1 MNKAE
6 RKTLEEKVLVL
17 EEICRQ
23 QRDSLATQQEAIVQ
37 LNEEVDRVIGAIT
50 EKYGG
55 EDKTISFSVERHER
69 ILDEYTVRVRH
80 DKETKSFVAQLVK
93 IKMEE

>member
-6 RKTLEEKVLVL
+6 RRVTEKKLQAL

-23 QRDSLATQQEAIVQ
+23 QRDSLAAQQEAIVQ

-69 ILDEYTVRVRH
+69 ILEEYAVSVRH
-80 DKETKSFVAQLVK
+80 DRETESFVAK
-93 IKMEE
+93 ITKREE

>member
-6 RKTLEEKVLVL
+6 KRVTEKKLLAL

-23 QRDSLATQQEAIVQ
+23 QRDSLAAQQEAIVQ
-37 LNEEVDRVIGAIT
+37 LNEEVDRVIGAIA

-55 EDKTISFSVERHER
+55 EEKTISFPVERHEK
-69 ILDEYTVRVRH
+69 ILEEYAVSVRH
-80 DKETKSFVAQLVK
+80 DEETQSFVAK
-93 IKMEE
+93 ITKREE